1 MNKPAK
7 LTWFPTSSRP
17 PVLARL
23 FTAHSC
29 SFLCSCGLLC
39 GNPFSRLSATRN
51 PRQRADY
58 LALYGTAG
66 SHSPGGPRPQ
76 VTCPIHQSLLA
87 ALSQE
92 PLGSPPAPRHRAFSS
107 FRPSQESWRNQ
118 GDGIGPMGTK
128 SVLGMFSSTSLG
140 VTTA

>member
-92 PLGSPPAPRHRAFSS
+92 PPDIGPSPASVHLRRAGETRVMALALWAPSQSWECSPPPH
-107 FRPSQESWRNQ
+107 
-118 GDGIGPMGTK
+118 
-128 SVLGMFSSTSLG
+128 LG
-140 VTTA
+140 